1 MSTVAVLIAFPI
13 VRQLGFFDLERLV
26 DAFPKLVHEAFVGME
41 KEEKNRVIDHL
52 AKHIAPGAVLMLRSA
67 HGAVLFYILLL
78 NPVIL
83 EALRFSLCSTLLM
96 RLSIL
101 LSCLVNTLFL
111 RLNKNKD
118 LFLL

>member
-1 MSTVAVLIAFPI
+1 
-13 VRQLGFFDLERLV
+13 
-26 DAFPKLVHEAFVGME
+26 ME

-67 HGAVLFYILLL
+67 HGAVFFCTLLL

-101 LSCLVNTLFL
+101 LSCLVNTPFL
-111 RLNKNKD
+111 WLNKNKD
-118 LFLL
+118 LLLLSYYQISVLIRFKSSMPSQSWQHHH